1 MVKTKILGAF
11 QPEALYTKNFS
22 LSYTERKTP
31 QKMKPKSKKSKR
43 FSLFSIYFTF
53 FVDSLSWS
61 IIFPIFAPYFLDPHN
76 PLFSP
81 ETSFATRTSLLG
93 LFLMAFS
100 LGQFLAAPIL
110 GEYVDKHGR
119 RKALIL
125 SVLFTCVGMITTAIS
140 IKIYSLV
147 FLFLGRLITGVF
159 ASNLSVCLACI
170 SDLSSTEKIKVK
182 RFSFLSVLT
191 GVSFILGAFLGGK
204 LSDATIHPWFSPDIP
219 FWLASLL
226 TFANF
231 LFVLFGFKETST
243 IQPSLQFNFLE
254 SFHNIKKVLETKK
267 IKWIYTVYF
276 LFLCAWT
283 LIFQFTPVLVVRR
296 YGFTN
301 SQIGNLALFMG
312 IFWAL
317 GSSVLNK
324 SLISRYRSQK
334 ILEWCLVLFTLLCA
348 SIVFPAHLYLRL
360 LILGLSTLIGGLA
373 WPHCTNVISS
383 AAPKEVQGKIL
394 GLTQSIQSLSM
405 ALAPLAGGISYQ
417 IIPGSVFLLA
427 AAACLT
433 ASLIYILKNR

>member
-1 MVKTKILGAF
+1 MK
-11 QPEALYTKNFS
+11 
-22 LSYTERKTP
+22 RK
-31 QKMKPKSKKSKR
+31 SEKSKR

-61 IIFPIFAPYFLDPHN
+61 IIFPIFAPYFLDQHN

-81 ETSFATRTSLLG
+81 DASLAARTSLLG

-110 GEYVDKHGR
+110 GEYADKHGR

-125 SVLFTCVGMITTAIS
+125 SVLFTCIGMIITAIS
-140 IKIYSLV
+140 IKMYSLV
-147 FLFLGRLITGVF
+147 FLFLGRLMTGVF

-191 GVSFILGAFLGGK
+191 GISFILGAFLGGK
-204 LSDATIHPWFSPDIP
+204 LSDANIYPWLSPDVP
-219 FWLASLL
+219 FWLASIL
-226 TFANF
+226 TFTNF
-231 LFVLFGFKETST
+231 LFVVFGFKETSSNK
-243 IQPSLQFNFLE
+243 PSLQFHFLE
-254 SFHNIKKVLETKK
+254 SFGNIKKVLETKK
-267 IKWIYTVYF
+267 IKWIYAVYF

-283 LIFQFTPVLVVRR
+283 LIFQFTPVLVVHR
-296 YGFTN
+296 YAFTN

-324 SLISRYRSQK
+324 FLISRYPSQR

-348 SIVFPAHLYLRL
+348 GIAFPSHLYLTL
-360 LILGLSTLIGGLA
+360 GILGLTTLVGGLA
-373 WPHCTNVISS
+373 WPHCTNVISNT
-383 AAPKEVQGKIL
+383 APKEVQGKIL

-405 ALAPLAGGISYQ
+405 AVAPVVGGFSYQ
-417 IIPGSVFLLA
+417 IVPGSVFLLA
-427 AAACLT
+427 AAACLA
-433 ASLIYILKNR
+433 ASLIYTLKNR